1 MKKYR
6 TFLTLLALL
15 LAVPLGARSQ
25 ETLTVCDGTNV
36 NTYVPLYSYYSDTDH
51 ETQIVYPAD
60 SLDAMVGG
68 TINSLT
74 FYYNSSS
81 FNSGNISVRLGTTE
95 NFTGY
100 TSYYGPLITTG
111 LGDPLYSGSFT
122 LASDH
127 TITITLTTP
136 FEYEGGDLVVDVN
149 FTSSTSSY
157 GSSSDGFYG
166 ATSTVYRTVCS
177 YYDYY
182 DYEDVF
188 NVSYTLP
195 KCTFDYTTGGE
206 PTCKKP
212 GNLRLMDIAS
222 NSAYL
227 KWNAPNSTNALDVT
241 SYGFEYGL
249 AAGFVPGAGTV
260 GSCDTLGAI
269 LENLEPGTAYTFRV
283 WTICGSSESAD
294 TLSLNFTTRALPATV
309 PYVTGFEEG
318 DDVAWEFAN
327 DDDNQWFIGTAA
339 NNGGSNGLY
348 ISNDNGA
355 TNTYTSQSN
364 NSYAYRDILVEEAGD
379 YALSFDWRCVG
390 ETTQWDYM
398 AVYLAP
404 ASAAD
409 PVAGSASLNGWNQ
422 IGYDYFFNQ
431 ESWTTFQT
439 VIDTLQPGTYKLI
452 FRWRDDSSTEN
463 DPPAGVDNISFIKLS
478 CPQPTALHFD
488 TAATTTTSLTIAW
501 TAGGDESAWVYRVNG
516 TGEWTPISENPYT
529 INDLTPGTLYNIEL
543 RAFCEEGDISFSTTA
558 SLFTACAPVEQL
570 PFEPDFTAMGNARFT
585 HPCWG
590 KGSSSSNY
598 PLVSETSGLTLY
610 SYYYSSS
617 WSTSTDSTYVIL
629 PELSE
634 DIALNTLEL
643 VVNAKKYNSSTSTG
657 NLIVAAI
664 DSNFYNGT
672 TTPIDIIG
680 TINVNSTDDFSLY
693 AQSLTGYT
701 GEKRRIM
708 LLAPLPTSGYG
719 TIYIHDLSLH
729 TAPLC
734 DHPDSVVVSAVTY
747 NSATITVHDPAELN
761 NYHVV
766 VMAGEEEI
774 YNETVNTNVINV
786 DELAPAT
793 LYRVTAASVCG
804 DGNETMTVSTS
815 FNTECVSFIEVD
827 EENSFVENF
836 NGITSGIPQC
846 WDNSEGTTTTDSYK
860 WNSYETGHEGRGL
873 RFNSY
878 YNSNGNTNFLKM
890 PALQLNAD
898 MSLSFWYKNPM
909 GGDFTI
915 YVATVGETGTEE
927 RTAIASSLPN
937 TDNWTFR
944 IIPLNEYTEQQVT
957 IIFKGTSN
965 YGDDDAYI
973 YLDDISVIPSP
984 DCSMP
989 TGVSVNN
996 ITAHTANI
1004 VVNDANEEPN
1014 YTVLVYSGTD
1024 TVINRLPFTT
1034 TTIPVEGLHP
1044 DSLYNVS
1051 VIANCASSSYPA
1063 VTTSFRTFC
1072 EGIDELPWSE
1082 SFESYTASDNGFS
1095 APCWSVMGAYQSYY
1109 YYSYITYPKIATNKA
1124 FNGTKSLLLSSG
1136 SKPQVVVLPPFE
1148 TSVNELM
1155 LTLAQF
1161 TSDEDYM
1168 VEVGVMTNPA
1178 DTSTFRLAQA
1188 CTPSSTNAW
1197 ETHSVTFSGMPDGVI
1212 AIRFSGYDVYI
1223 DSIVVEERPACTR
1236 PNSVAVSDITT
1247 NSATLTIADAGNIGN
1262 YVYKLYMND
1271 TVFIDS
1277 LACQSEVSL
1286 TDLLSDTPYKVFAYT
1301 LCSDGNPT
1309 NDYTIATFRTAC
1321 AAEEFPFHFNP
1332 EDLLAIMNDGF
1343 SPCWS
1348 YTNFYRSTSNGVGY
1362 VYSYTAGS
1370 RFILPAIDADLSEAQ
1385 FRAHVATGSSNGEY
1399 FFRVGVLEAN
1409 DEVTWIDTIPVTRTA
1424 STTAGEEY
1432 IVLLSNYTGT
1442 GNRVV
1447 VGSINNNYVYFL
1459 DFHVEEPDVC
1469 TRVTDIVASD
1479 TAIDGITLS
1488 WTSDASQWVVYLDG
1502 EEVTTVDQPTY
1513 TFQGLASSS
1522 TFTATIRAL
1531 CGDDTARA
1539 ANYTFSTLCGTIAD
1553 FPWTEDFES
1562 EWMPASGD
1570 VLSAPRC
1577 WTVLDVNNDGDVWSR
1592 STSNKLNGQASA
1604 VLYTDYNSAN
1614 NDWLISPALQ
1624 LTGNQQV
1631 RFLARNYS
1639 ATTTERDEVSVWIS
1653 NEDLNNFT
1661 APTSATDSLAG
1672 FTCIFRSG
1680 SLPSGT
1686 QEYEVSLAGYEGV
1699 RHIAFVRCY
1708 APADGWYLILDDI
1721 TVEDIPSCTAPT
1733 ITLGEVTTTS
1743 AVITLSDANNVNHY
1757 QLYVDNDATGI
1768 EVTGTTYTI
1777 QDLSPASSHTVYAK
1791 TLCEGGDTTRASATL
1806 SFNTECDIITTLPWS
1821 ENFDNAT
1828 SDQMPACWDVFF
1840 NGSSASSA
1848 PHAGTSTYQTDL
1860 SGKWLYFAA
1869 SNSSTSSYGNPQMA
1883 ILPPFEAA
1891 LNTLTMTFRYEYE
1904 SASYGTLE
1912 VGYVTGTDF
1921 NTDFVAVKTCTV
1933 NTDGTDDTV
1942 SFATAPAEAERIA
1955 FRWTNNYSTYYTA
1968 GVDNIVVDLN
1978 GGDVPPVGIDE
1989 VEAAD
1994 IVLFPNP
2001 ATSNVTL
2008 RGVEAGSQVSVVD
2021 MNGRMVR
2028 DFKAANDNVRID
2040 VSNLAKGAYFV
2051 RVVNGNTNAI
2061 RKLIVK

>member
-74 FYYNSSS
+74 FYYNSTS

-249 AAGFVPGAGTV
+249 AAGFVPGAGTA

-294 TLSLNFTTRALPATV
+294 TLSLNFTTRNLPATV

-327 DDDNQWFIGTAA
+327 DDDNQWVIGTAA

-463 DPPAGVDNISFIKLS
+463 DPPAGVDNISFVKLS

-529 INDLTPGTLYNIEL
+529 ISDLTPGTLYNIEL
-543 RAFCEEGDISFSTTA
+543 RAFCEEGDTSFSTTA

-708 LLAPLPTSGYG
+708 LLAPMPTSGYG

-815 FNTECVSFIEVD
+815 FNTECVPIIEVD

-846 WDNSEGTTTTDSYK
+846 WDNSEGTTTDDSRK
-860 WNSYETGHEGRGL
+860 WNSYSSGHEGRGL
-873 RFNSY
+873 RFDSY
-878 YNSNGNTNFLKM
+878 YNTSGNTNFLKM
-890 PALQLNAD
+890 PTLQLNAD

-965 YGDDDAYI
+965 YGSDDAYI

-1051 VIANCASSSYPA
+1051 VIANCESSSYPA

-1082 SFESYTASDNGFS
+1082 SFESHTASNNGFS
-1095 APCWSVMGAYQSYY
+1095 APCWSVMGAYQTYDYSSYY
-1109 YYSYITYPKIATNKA
+1109 YDLITYPKIATDMA
-1124 FNGTKSLLLSSG
+1124 FDGTKSLLLSSG

-1309 NDYTIATFRTAC
+1309 DDYTIATFRTAC

-1348 YTNFYRSTSNGVGY
+1348 YTSFYRSTSNGVGY
-1362 VYSYTAGS
+1362 VYSSTAGS
-1370 RFILPAIDADLSEAQ
+1370 RFILPTVDADLSEAQ

-1409 DEVTWIDTIPVTRTA
+1409 DEVTWLDTIPVTRTA

-1442 GNRVV
+1442 GNRIV
-1447 VGSINNNYVYFL
+1447 VGNINNNYVYFL

-1469 TRVTDIVASD
+1469 TKVTDIVASD
-1479 TAIDGITLS
+1479 TTTSGITLS
-1488 WTSDASQWVVYLDG
+1488 WTSDASQWVVFLDG
-1502 EEVTTVDQPTY
+1502 EEVATVDQSTY

-1539 ANYTFSTLCGTIAD
+1539 ANYTFSTLCGVATVSETTSFSQNFNGITAGIPQCWDNSEGTTTTDSYKWNYYATGHEGSGLRFNSYSNSNGNTNFLATPELAIEVPAQLAFWYKNPNGGD
-1553 FPWTEDFES
+1553 FSVFYSTDGGTTKTQI
-1562 EWMPASGD
+1562 ASG
-1570 VLSAPRC
+1570 LTGASN
-1577 WTVLDVNNDGDVWSR
+1577 WTLAEYTLPDTLVNQTINIYFKG
-1592 STSNKLNGQASA
+1592 TSNYGYDDAYIYL
-1604 VLYTDYNSAN
+1604 
-1614 NDWLISPALQ
+1614 
-1624 LTGNQQV
+1624 
-1631 RFLARNYS
+1631 
-1639 ATTTERDEVSVWIS
+1639 DEVV
-1653 NEDLNNFT
+1653 
-1661 APTSATDSLAG
+1661 
-1672 FTCIFRSG
+1672 
-1680 SLPSGT
+1680 
-1686 QEYEVSLAGYEGV
+1686 
-1699 RHIAFVRCY
+1699 
-1708 APADGWYLILDDI
+1708 
-1721 TVEDIPSCTAPT
+1721 VEKAPSCTAPT
-1733 ITLGEVTTTS
+1733 IALGEVTTTS

-1777 QDLSPASSHTVYAK
+1777 QNLSPASSHSVYAK
-1791 TLCEGGDTTRASATL
+1791 TLCESGDTTRASATL
-1806 SFNTECDIITTLPWS
+1806 SFNTECNVIATLPWS

-1828 SDQMPACWDVFF
+1828 SDVMPACWDVFF

-1848 PHAGTSTYQTDL
+1848 PHVGTSSYQTDL

-1891 LNTLTMTFRYEYE
+1891 INTLTMTFRYEYE

-1912 VGYVTGTDF
+1912 VGYVTGADF

-1978 GGDVPPVGIDE
+1978 GGDVPPVGIED
-1989 VEAAD
+1989 VETAD

-2008 RGVEAGSQVSVVD
+2008 RGVEAGSQVSMVD

>member
-1 MKKYR
+1 MKNYR

-36 NTYVPLYSYYSDTDH
+36 NKYVPLYSYYSDTDH

-60 SLDAMVGG
+60 SLDAMVGS

-74 FYYNSSS
+74 FYYNSPSLY
-81 FNSGNISVRLGTTE
+81 NGNIAVRLGTTE

-122 LASDH
+122 LASDN

-149 FTSSTSSY
+149 FTSSTSDY

-166 ATSTVYRTVCS
+166 ANSSIYRTVCS
-177 YYDYY
+177 YFDDY
-182 DYEDVF
+182 DYEDVI

-195 KCTFDYTTGGE
+195 KCTFDYTAAGD

-212 GNLRLMDIAS
+212 RNLRLMEVAATT
-222 NSAYL
+222 AYL

-249 AAGFVPGAGTV
+249 AAGFVPGAGTA

-294 TLSLNFTTRALPATV
+294 TLSLNFTTRTLPATV

-318 DDVAWEFAN
+318 DDMAWEFAN
-327 DDDNQWFIGTAA
+327 DDDNQWVIGTAA

-348 ISNDNGA
+348 ISNDNGV

-379 YALSFDWRCVG
+379 YALSFDWRCKG
-390 ETTQWDYM
+390 EPSSWDYM

-409 PVAGSASLNGWNQ
+409 PVAGSSSTAGWNQ
-422 IGYDYFFNQ
+422 IDEYFLSQ
-431 ESWTTFQT
+431 DIWTTFQT
-439 VIDTLQPGTYKLI
+439 VIPSLQPGTYKLI
-452 FRWRDDSSTEN
+452 FRWKDDSSTEN
-463 DPPAGVDNISFIKLS
+463 DPPAGVDNISFIKLT

-501 TAGGDESAWVYRVNG
+501 TAGGDENAWVYRVNG

-529 INDLTPGTLYNIEL
+529 ISDLTPGTLYNIEL

-598 PLVSETSGLTLY
+598 PSVSETSGLTLY

-708 LLAPLPTSGYG
+708 LLAPMPTSGYG

-734 DHPDSVVVSAVTY
+734 DHPDSVVVSAVTH

-815 FNTECVSFIEVD
+815 FNTECVPFIEVN

-846 WDNSEGTTTTDSYK
+846 WDNSEGTTTDDSYK
-860 WNSYETGHEGRGL
+860 WNSYSSGHEGRGL

-878 YNSNGNTNFLKM
+878 NNSNGKTNFLKM

-965 YGDDDAYI
+965 YADGDAYI

-989 TGVSVNN
+989 TGVTVNN

-1051 VIANCASSSYPA
+1051 VIANCESSSYPA

-1082 SFESYTASDNGFS
+1082 SFESYTASNNGFS
-1095 APCWSVMGAYQSYY
+1095 APCWSVMGAYQTYDYY
-1109 YYSYITYPKIATNKA
+1109 YYNLITYPMIATNKA
-1124 FNGTKSLLLSSG
+1124 FDGTKSLLLSSG

-1168 VEVGVMTNPA
+1168 VEVGVMTNPV

-1271 TVFIDS
+1271 TVLIDS

-1309 NDYTIATFRTAC
+1309 DDYTIATFRTAC

-1332 EDLLAIMNDGF
+1332 EDMLAIMNDGF

-1348 YTNFYRSTSNGVGY
+1348 YTNFYHSTSNGVGR

-1370 RFILPAIDADLSEAQ
+1370 RFILPAVDADLSEAQ
-1385 FRAHVATGSSNGEY
+1385 FRTHVATSSTSGEY

-1409 DEVTWIDTIPVTRTA
+1409 DEVTWLDTIPVTRTA

-1442 GNRVV
+1442 GNRIV
-1447 VGSINNNYVYFL
+1447 VGNINNNYVHFL

-1479 TAIDGITLS
+1479 TTTSGITLS

-1502 EEVTTVDQPTY
+1502 EEVATVDQSTY

-1531 CGDDTARA
+1531 CGDDIARA
-1539 ANYTFSTLCGTIAD
+1539 VNYTFSTLCGVATVSETTSFSQNFNGITAGIPACWDNSEGTTTTDSYKWNSYETGHEGRGLRFDSYYNSTGNTNFLATPEIAIEVPAQLAFWYKNPDGGD
-1553 FPWTEDFES
+1553 FSVFFSTDGGTTKTQI
-1562 EWMPASGD
+1562 ASG
-1570 VLSAPRC
+1570 LTSASN
-1577 WTVLDVNNDGDVWSR
+1577 WTLAEYTLPDTLVNQTINIYFKG
-1592 STSNKLNGQASA
+1592 TSNYGS
-1604 VLYTDYNSAN
+1604 
-1614 NDWLISPALQ
+1614 NDAYIYL
-1624 LTGNQQV
+1624 
-1631 RFLARNYS
+1631 
-1639 ATTTERDEVSVWIS
+1639 DEVV
-1653 NEDLNNFT
+1653 
-1661 APTSATDSLAG
+1661 
-1672 FTCIFRSG
+1672 
-1680 SLPSGT
+1680 
-1686 QEYEVSLAGYEGV
+1686 
-1699 RHIAFVRCY
+1699 
-1708 APADGWYLILDDI
+1708 
-1721 TVEDIPSCTAPT
+1721 VEKVPSCTAPT

-1743 AVITLSDANNVNHY
+1743 AVITLSDVNNVNHY
-1757 QLYVDNDATGI
+1757 QLYIDNDATGI

-1777 QDLSPASSHTVYAK
+1777 QNLTPASSHSVYAK
-1791 TLCEGGDTTRASATL
+1791 TLCESGDTTRASVTL
-1806 SFNTECDIITTLPWS
+1806 SFNTECDVIATLPWS

-1828 SDQMPACWDVFF
+1828 SGEMPACWDVFF

-1848 PHAGTSTYQTDL
+1848 PHAGTSSYQTDL

-1869 SNSSTSSYGNPQMA
+1869 STGSSSYGNPQMA
-1883 ILPPFEAA
+1883 ILPPFQAA
-1891 LNTLTMTFRYEYE
+1891 INTLTMTFRYEYE

-1933 NTDGTDDTV
+1933 NTNGTDDTV

-1955 FRWTNNYSTYYTA
+1955 FLWTNNYSTYYTA

-1978 GGDVPPVGIDE
+1978 GDVPPVGIDE

>member
-74 FYYNSSS
+74 FYYNSTS

-379 YALSFDWRCVG
+379 YALSFDWRCKG
-390 ETTQWDYM
+390 ESPTYDYDYM
-398 AVYLAP
+398 SVYLAP

-409 PVAGSASLNGWNQ
+409 PVAGSSSTTGWTPISDNLL
-422 IGYDYFFNQ
+422 NQ
-431 ESWTTFQT
+431 ETWTTFQT

-516 TGEWTPISENPYT
+516 TGEWTPISENPHT
-529 INDLTPGTLYNIEL
+529 ISDLTPGTLYNVEL

-590 KGSSSSNY
+590 KGSSSSYY

-610 SYYYSSS
+610 SN
-617 WSTSTDSTYVIL
+617 STDSTYVIL

-634 DIALNTLEL
+634 DITLNTLEL
-643 VVNAKKYNSSTSTG
+643 VVNAKKYNSTSTG

-680 TINVNSTDDFSLY
+680 TINVNSTDDFSNY

-719 TIYIHDLSLH
+719 TIYIHNLSLH

-734 DHPDSVVVSAVTY
+734 DHPDSVVVSAVTH
-747 NSATITVHDPAELN
+747 NSATITVHDLAELN

-815 FNTECVSFIEVD
+815 FNTECAPIIEVD

-860 WNSYETGHEGRGL
+860 WNSYSSGHEGRGL

-878 YNSNGNTNFLKM
+878 NNSNGNTNFLKM

-915 YVATVGETGTEE
+915 YVATMGETGTEE

-937 TDNWTFR
+937 TDDWTFR
-944 IIPLNEYTEQQVT
+944 IIPLNEYTEQRVT

-1082 SFESYTASDNGFS
+1082 SFESYTASNNGFS
-1095 APCWSVMGAYQSYY
+1095 APCWSVMGAYQTYDYSSYY
-1109 YYSYITYPKIATNKA
+1109 YDEITYPKIATNKA
-1124 FNGTKSLLLSSG
+1124 FDGTKSLLLSSG

-1197 ETHSVTFSGMPDGVI
+1197 ETHSVTFSDMPDGVI
-1212 AIRFSGYDVYI
+1212 AIRFSGYNVYI

-1309 NDYTIATFRTAC
+1309 DDYTIATFRTAC

-1348 YTNFYRSTSNGVGY
+1348 YTSFYRGTSNGVGR
-1362 VYSYTAGS
+1362 VYSSTAGS
-1370 RFILPAIDADLSEAQ
+1370 RFILPAVDADLSEAQ
-1385 FRAHVATGSSNGEY
+1385 FRTHVATSSTSGEY
-1399 FFRVGVLEAN
+1399 AFRVGVLEAN

-1442 GNRVV
+1442 GNRIV
-1447 VGSINNNYVYFL
+1447 VGNINNNYVYFL

-1469 TRVTDIVASD
+1469 TKVTDIVASD
-1479 TAIDGITLS
+1479 TTTSGITLS
-1488 WTSDASQWVVYLDG
+1488 WTSDASQWVVFLDG
-1502 EEVTTVDQPTY
+1502 EEVATVDQSTY

-1531 CGDDTARA
+1531 CGDDIARA
-1539 ANYTFSTLCGTIAD
+1539 VNYTFSTLCDVVTISETTSFSQNFNGITSGIPACWDNSEGTTTTDSYKWNSYETGHEGSGLRFNSYSNTNGNTNFLATPEIAIEVPAQLAFWYKNPNGGD
-1553 FPWTEDFES
+1553 FSVFYSTDGGTTKTLI
-1562 EWMPASGD
+1562 ASG
-1570 VLSAPRC
+1570 LTGASN
-1577 WTVLDVNNDGDVWSR
+1577 WTLAEYTLPDTLVNQTINIYFKG
-1592 STSNKLNGQASA
+1592 TSNYGS
-1604 VLYTDYNSAN
+1604 
-1614 NDWLISPALQ
+1614 NDAYIYL
-1624 LTGNQQV
+1624 
-1631 RFLARNYS
+1631 
-1639 ATTTERDEVSVWIS
+1639 DEVV
-1653 NEDLNNFT
+1653 
-1661 APTSATDSLAG
+1661 
-1672 FTCIFRSG
+1672 
-1680 SLPSGT
+1680 
-1686 QEYEVSLAGYEGV
+1686 
-1699 RHIAFVRCY
+1699 
-1708 APADGWYLILDDI
+1708 
-1721 TVEDIPSCTAPT
+1721 VEKAPSCTAPT
-1733 ITLGEVTTTS
+1733 IALGEVTTTS

-1791 TLCEGGDTTRASATL
+1791 TLCEGGDTTRASVAL
-1806 SFNTECDIITTLPWS
+1806 SFNTECNVIATLPWS

-1828 SDQMPACWDVFF
+1828 SGEMPACWDVFF

-1848 PHAGTSTYQTDL
+1848 PHAGTSSYQTDL

-1883 ILPPFEAA
+1883 ILPPFQAA
-1891 LNTLTMTFRYEYE
+1891 INTLTMTFRYEYE

-1978 GGDVPPVGIDE
+1978 GGVPPVGIDE

>member
-74 FYYNSSS
+74 FYYNSTS

-195 KCTFDYTTGGE
+195 KCTFDYTAAGGD
-206 PTCKKP
+206 PVCKKP

-249 AAGFVPGAGTV
+249 AAGFVPGAGTA

-355 TNTYTSQSN
+355 SNTYTSQSN

-398 AVYLAP
+398 TVYLAP

-463 DPPAGVDNISFIKLS
+463 NPPAGVDNISFVKLS

-501 TAGGDESAWVYRVNG
+501 TAGGDESVWVYRVNG

-529 INDLTPGTLYNIEL
+529 ISDLTPGTLYNVEL
-543 RAFCEEGDISFSTTA
+543 RAFCEEGDTSFSTTA

-672 TTPIDIIG
+672 STPIDIIG

-734 DHPDSVVVSAVTY
+734 DHPDSVVVSAVTH

-815 FNTECVSFIEVD
+815 FNTECVPIIEVD

-937 TDNWTFR
+937 TDDWTFR

-965 YGDDDAYI
+965 YGSDDAYI

-1051 VIANCASSSYPA
+1051 VIANCESSSYPA

-1082 SFESYTASDNGFS
+1082 SFESYTASNNGFS
-1095 APCWSVMGAYQSYY
+1095 APCWSVMGAYQTYDYSSYY
-1109 YYSYITYPKIATNKA
+1109 YDLITYPKIATNKA
-1124 FNGTKSLLLSSG
+1124 FDGTKSLLLSSG

-1271 TVFIDS
+1271 TVLIDS

-1385 FRAHVATGSSNGEY
+1385 FRTHVATGSTSGEY
-1399 FFRVGVLEAN
+1399 AFRVGVLEAN
-1409 DEVTWIDTIPVTRTA
+1409 DEVTWLDTIPVTRTA

-1442 GNRVV
+1442 GNRIV
-1447 VGSINNNYVYFL
+1447 VGNINNNYVYFL

-1469 TRVTDIVASD
+1469 TKVTDIVASD
-1479 TAIDGITLS
+1479 TTTSGITLS
-1488 WTSDASQWVVYLDG
+1488 WTSDASQWVVFLDG

-1539 ANYTFSTLCGTIAD
+1539 ANYTFSTLCGVVTISETTSFSQNFDGITAGIPACWDNSEGTTTTDSYKWNFYATGHEGSGLRFNSYSNSNGNTNFLATPEIAIEVPAQLAFWYKNPNGGD
-1553 FPWTEDFES
+1553 FSVFFSTDGGTTKTLI
-1562 EWMPASGD
+1562 ASG
-1570 VLSAPRC
+1570 LTGASN
-1577 WTVLDVNNDGDVWSR
+1577 WTLAEYPLPDTLVNQTINIYFKG
-1592 STSNKLNGQASA
+1592 TSNYGS
-1604 VLYTDYNSAN
+1604 
-1614 NDWLISPALQ
+1614 NDAYIYL
-1624 LTGNQQV
+1624 
-1631 RFLARNYS
+1631 
-1639 ATTTERDEVSVWIS
+1639 DEVI
-1653 NEDLNNFT
+1653 
-1661 APTSATDSLAG
+1661 
-1672 FTCIFRSG
+1672 
-1680 SLPSGT
+1680 
-1686 QEYEVSLAGYEGV
+1686 
-1699 RHIAFVRCY
+1699 
-1708 APADGWYLILDDI
+1708 
-1721 TVEDIPSCTAPT
+1721 VEKVPSCTAPT

-1777 QDLSPASSHTVYAK
+1777 QDLSPASSHSVYAK
-1791 TLCEGGDTTRASATL
+1791 TLCEGGDTTRASVAL
-1806 SFNTECDIITTLPWS
+1806 SFNTECDVIATLPWS

-1828 SDQMPACWDVFF
+1828 SGEMPACWDVFF
-1840 NGSSASSA
+1840 NGSTASNA
-1848 PHAGTSTYQTDL
+1848 PHVGTSSYQTDL

-1869 SNSSTSSYGNPQMA
+1869 STGSSSYGNPQMA

-1978 GGDVPPVGIDE
+1978 GGDVPPVGINE

-1994 IVLFPNP
+1994 IVLYPNP